1 MTDNAIQKVSYSHD
15 AMIDLIIANPGVS
28 QGRIAAHFGYTQ
40 AWVSRVMSSDAFKA
54 RLAER
59 RKEVIDPIL
68 TQSVE
73 ERFTAVLEKGL
84 DNLHEALVKRP
95 DDTDLAITSIEVAS
109 KAMGFGAKVAQGPV
123 VQNSFVVAL
132 PPAVKSVDDWQK
144 QHAPQ
149 VTIVENEK

>member
-1 MTDNAIQKVSYSHD
+1 MSENAVQKVNYSHD
-15 AMIDLIIANPGVS
+15 AMIDMIIANPGVS
-28 QGRIAAHFGYTQ
+28 QGRLAHHFGYTQ

-59 RKEVIDPIL
+59 RKEIIDPIVS
-68 TQSVE
+68 QSVE

-109 KAMGFGAKVAQGPV
+109 KAMGFGAKVAQGPA
-123 VQNSFVVAL
+123 VQANFVVAL
-132 PPAVKSVDDWQK
+132 PPASKSVEDWQA

-149 VTIVENEK
+149 ATIVENQK